1 MYISELKMHGF
12 KSFAKKEVLKLSQG
26 VTTVVGPNGCGKT
39 NIVDAIRWVLG
50 EQKSSVLRGGKMEDV
65 IFNGAENMKPLS
77 VCDVTLTVH
86 NNKGKLPIEYND
98 IEIGRRVY
106 RNGESEYT
114 INKTPCRLKDI
125 NDLFIDTGMGSD
137 AYSVIELKMIE
148 QILSENG
155 DDRRRMF
162 EEASG
167 INKYR
172 KQRKSTL
179 RKFDAT
185 RFDLERINDVIS
197 EVEQKVHGLEL
208 QLKRFKRHENLTHQL
223 REKDIELAFL
233 KVDKYQ
239 NIMSPLE
246 QEIKDYNYLKSSKT
260 DKSSK
265 YEEVLEKNRLVYKE
279 QEDEL
284 NALQAKLLTLTENRQ
299 EVRQNILIW
308 TEKGNSTSLSIERG
322 KTDYKTNDQ
331 RLGILSGEVDSSIEQ
346 SEKLQNDLDLALSSY
361 KNKKEELDK
370 IEKKYHEEL
379 KYLDQVQ
386 NERWNHQKTIA
397 SNKSMYDRTKNLI
410 NDKTFNASIFSKKIL
425 ELKKESKQISS
436 TIKSIEK
443 KQLKLDKNYLEEKKD
458 LTEIQ
463 NKLQTFID
471 QQQEHIKKNNSLS
484 VKIESLND
492 QARFYEELIES
503 NEGFPEGTQYILE
516 NPKVFPGVLGT
527 VADMFQVEE
536 KYRDALENGLG
547 ELSHCLITKDK
558 RTGLST
564 LEKALEDNAGDL
576 TIIPLKEAIAY
587 KVKLKSLPKSDNVIA
602 LASQLVKT
610 DKKLSPLAD
619 YILGDLI
626 VVSDLKDAANDKKLD
641 GWRLV
646 DLNGTYSG
654 KNLVIKSRQ
663 VSEHGNLIGRRNKL
677 EIISKQLAHSKNK
690 EKKTITNQA
699 LIEKK
704 IDLSRIELNKKQESI
719 KNSESQ
725 LSQLDSSLMK
735 NHLNQTQI
743 LESLGNLKNEL
754 AETEKVLNDSQLSLK
769 KIEPGIQKA
778 EILLSSFQEK
788 INKANQNVLN
798 QGKSRDS
805 QQQILQDARIEMVN
819 IESKNDNIVYKS
831 NSAKEQIK
839 TIEKT
844 QSKIV
849 EEEKKMIL
857 LKKEYSQNIENGEKK
872 LTETNAELQKQK
884 SIIDLKQSVFRE
896 TYDSIDKIQTK
907 IKLEQK
913 DRESILENLKL
924 SEFKLN
930 ELKQKI
936 EIVREQIKERYD
948 TSIPKKLIVD
958 HVEDELSYQV
968 DKIQRSLDN
977 IGPVNMAVQDE
988 YNEDSERLSH
998 LRKQR
1003 DDLVESEENLR
1014 ETIQKI
1020 DKIARKKFQETFKLI
1035 SKNYEKLFNLFFEG
1049 GYGALRLVGD
1059 PDPLEADIVIDAQPP
1074 GKKNTSLRLLSSG
1087 EKALTAISL
1096 LFSIYQVKPSPY
1108 CILDEVDAPLDDI
1121 NIHKFTKV
1129 LKQFADET
1137 QFIVVTHNKLTMEI
1151 ANHMYGVTQE
1161 KRGVSKLVS
1170 VSFD

>member
-410 NDKTFNASIFSKKIL
+410 NDKTSNASIFSKKIL

-1020 DKIARKKFQETFKLI
+1020 DRIARKKFQETFKLI

>member
-410 NDKTFNASIFSKKIL
+410 NDKTSNAAIFSKKIL

-1020 DKIARKKFQETFKLI
+1020 DRIARKKFQETFKLI

>member
-246 QEIKDYNYLKSSKT
+246 QEIKDYNHLKSSKT
-260 DKSSK
+260 DKSSQ
-265 YEEVLEKNRLVYKE
+265 YEEVLEKNRLIYKG

-284 NALQAKLLTLTENRQ
+284 NALQSKLLTLTENRQ

-322 KTDYKTNDQ
+322 KTDYKTNNQ
-331 RLGILSGEVDSSIEQ
+331 RLAILSKEDESFIEE

-410 NDKTFNASIFSKKIL
+410 NDKTSNAAIISKKIF

-436 TIKSIEK
+436 TIKSLEQ
-443 KQLKLDKNYLEEKKD
+443 KQLKIDNNYLEEKKE

-463 NKLQTFID
+463 KKLQTLID
-471 QQQEHIKKNNSLS
+471 QQQEYIKNNNSLI

-503 NEGFPEGTQYILE
+503 NEGFPEGTQYVLE

-536 KYRDALENGLG
+536 EYRDALENGLG
-547 ELSHCLITKDK
+547 ELSHCLITKNK
-558 RTGLST
+558 KTGLST
-564 LEKALEDNAGDL
+564 LEKALENNAGDL

-626 VVSDLKDAANDKKLD
+626 VVSDLKHAANDKKLE

-677 EIISKQLAHSKNK
+677 EIISEQLAHSKSE
-690 EKKTITNQA
+690 EKKTITSQA

-704 IDLSRIELNKKQESI
+704 IDSSRIELNKKQELI

-778 EILLSSFQEK
+778 EKLVSSFQEK
-788 INKANQNVLN
+788 INKANQNVLD
-798 QGKSRDS
+798 QGKSRDF
-805 QQQILQDARIEMVN
+805 QQQILQDARVEMVN

-839 TIEKT
+839 TIEKI
-844 QSKIV
+844 QSEII

-884 SIIDLKQSVFRE
+884 SIIDLKQTVFRD

-998 LRKQR
+998 LRRQR

-1014 ETIQKI
+1014 DTIQKI
-1020 DKIARKKFQETFKLI
+1020 DRIARKKFQETFKLI
-1035 SKNYEKLFNLFFEG
+1035 SKNYKKLFNLFFEG

-1074 GKKNTSLRLLSSG
+1074 GKRNTSLRLLSSG

-1161 KRGVSKLVS
+1161 KKGVSKLVS

>member
-1 MYISELKMHGF
+1 MHGF

-246 QEIKDYNYLKSSKT
+246 QEIKDYNHLKSSKT
-260 DKSSK
+260 DKSSQ
-265 YEEVLEKNRLVYKE
+265 YEEVLEKNRLIYKE

-284 NALQAKLLTLTENRQ
+284 NALQSKLLTLTENRQ

-322 KTDYKTNDQ
+322 KTDYKTNNQ
-331 RLGILSGEVDSSIEQ
+331 RLAILSKEDESFIEE

-410 NDKTFNASIFSKKIL
+410 NDKTSNAAIFSKKIF

-436 TIKSIEK
+436 TIKSLEQ
-443 KQLKLDKNYLEEKKD
+443 KQLKIDNNYLEEKKE

-463 NKLQTFID
+463 KKLQTLID
-471 QQQEHIKKNNSLS
+471 QQQEYIKNNNSLI

-503 NEGFPEGTQYILE
+503 NEGFPEGTQYVLE

-536 KYRDALENGLG
+536 EYRDALENGLG

-558 RTGLST
+558 KTGLST
-564 LEKALEDNAGDL
+564 LEKALENNAGDL

-626 VVSDLKDAANDKKLD
+626 VVSDLKHAANDKKLE

-677 EIISKQLAHSKNK
+677 EIISEQLAHSKSE
-690 EKKTITNQA
+690 EKKTITSQA

-704 IDLSRIELNKKQESI
+704 IDSSRIELNKKQELI

-778 EILLSSFQEK
+778 EKLVSSFQEK
-788 INKANQNVLN
+788 INKANQNVLD
-798 QGKSRDS
+798 QGKSRDF
-805 QQQILQDARIEMVN
+805 QQQILQDARVEMVN
-819 IESKNDNIVYKS
+819 IESKNDNIIYKS

-839 TIEKT
+839 TIEKI
-844 QSKIV
+844 QSEII

-884 SIIDLKQSVFRE
+884 SIIDLKQSVFRD

-998 LRKQR
+998 LRRQR

-1014 ETIQKI
+1014 DTIQKI
-1020 DKIARKKFQETFKLI
+1020 DRIARKKFQETFKLI
-1035 SKNYEKLFNLFFEG
+1035 SKNYKKLFNLFFEG

-1074 GKKNTSLRLLSSG
+1074 GKRNTSLRLLSSG

-1161 KRGVSKLVS
+1161 KKGVSKLVS

>member
-1 MYISELKMHGF
+1 VYISELKMHGF

-246 QEIKDYNYLKSSKT
+246 QEIKDYNHLKSSKT
-260 DKSSK
+260 DKSSQ
-265 YEEVLEKNRLVYKE
+265 YEEVLEKNRLIYKG

-284 NALQAKLLTLTENRQ
+284 NALQSKLLTLTENRQ

-322 KTDYKTNDQ
+322 KTDYKTNNQ
-331 RLGILSGEVDSSIEQ
+331 RLAILSKEDESFIEE

-410 NDKTFNASIFSKKIL
+410 NDKTSNAAIFSKKIF

-436 TIKSIEK
+436 TIKSLEQ
-443 KQLKLDKNYLEEKKD
+443 KQLKIDNNYLEEKKE

-463 NKLQTFID
+463 KKLQTLID
-471 QQQEHIKKNNSLS
+471 QQQEYIKNNNSLI

-503 NEGFPEGTQYILE
+503 NEGFPEGTQYVLE

-536 KYRDALENGLG
+536 EYRDALENGLG

-558 RTGLST
+558 KTGLST
-564 LEKALEDNAGDL
+564 LEKALENNAGDL

-626 VVSDLKDAANDKKLD
+626 VVSDLKHAANDKKLE

-677 EIISKQLAHSKNK
+677 EIISEQLAHSKSE
-690 EKKTITNQA
+690 EKKTITSQA

-704 IDLSRIELNKKQESI
+704 IDSSRIELNKKQELI

-778 EILLSSFQEK
+778 EKLVSSFQEK
-788 INKANQNVLN
+788 INKANQNVLD
-798 QGKSRDS
+798 QGKSRDF
-805 QQQILQDARIEMVN
+805 QQQILQDARVEMVN

-839 TIEKT
+839 TIEKI
-844 QSKIV
+844 QSEII

-884 SIIDLKQSVFRE
+884 SIIDLKQTVFRD

-998 LRKQR
+998 LRRQR

-1020 DKIARKKFQETFKLI
+1020 DRIARKKFQETFKLI
-1035 SKNYEKLFNLFFEG
+1035 SKNYKKLFNLFFEG

-1074 GKKNTSLRLLSSG
+1074 GKRNTSLRLLSSG

-1161 KRGVSKLVS
+1161 KKGVSKLVS

>member
-331 RLGILSGEVDSSIEQ
+331 RLAILSEEVDSFIEQ
-346 SEKLQNDLDLALSSY
+346 SEKLQNDLDFALSSY

-410 NDKTFNASIFSKKIL
+410 NDKTSNASIFSKKIL

-436 TIKSIEK
+436 TIKSLEE
-443 KQLKLDKNYLEEKKD
+443 KQLKIDNNYLEEKKD
-458 LTEIQ
+458 LTDIQ
-463 NKLQTFID
+463 NKLQTLID
-471 QQQEHIKKNNSLS
+471 QQQEHIKKNNSLI

-503 NEGFPEGTQYILE
+503 NEGFPEGTQYVLE

-558 RTGLST
+558 KTGLST

-626 VVSDLKDAANDKKLD
+626 VVSDLKHAANDKKLD

-677 EIISKQLAHSKNK
+677 EIISEQLAHSKNE
-690 EKKTITNQA
+690 EKKIITNQA

-704 IDLSRIELNKKQESI
+704 IDSSRIELNKKQELI

-743 LESLGNLKNEL
+743 LESLGDLKNEL

-778 EILLSSFQEK
+778 EKLLSSFQEK
-788 INKANQNVLN
+788 INKANQNVLD
-798 QGKSRDS
+798 QGKSRDF
-805 QQQILQDARIEMVN
+805 QQQILQDARVEMVN

-844 QSKIV
+844 QSEII
-849 EEEKKMIL
+849 EEKKRMIL

-948 TSIPKKLIVD
+948 TSIPKRLIVD
-958 HVEDELSYQV
+958 HAEDELSYQV

-1020 DKIARKKFQETFKLI
+1020 DRIARKKFQETFKLI

-1161 KRGVSKLVS
+1161 KKGVSKLVS

>member
-1 MYISELKMHGF
+1 VYISELKMHGF

-246 QEIKDYNYLKSSKT
+246 QEIKDYNYLKSSKK

-265 YEEVLEKNRLVYKE
+265 YEKVLEKNRLVYKE

-331 RLGILSGEVDSSIEQ
+331 RLVILSEEVDSFIEQ
-346 SEKLQNDLDLALSSY
+346 SEKLQNDLDFALSSY

-410 NDKTFNASIFSKKIL
+410 NDKTSNASIFSKKIL

-436 TIKSIEK
+436 TIKSIEE
-443 KQLKLDKNYLEEKKD
+443 KQLKLDNNYLEEKKD

-463 NKLQTFID
+463 NKLQTLIE
-471 QQQEHIKKNNSLS
+471 QQQDHIKKNNSLI

-503 NEGFPEGTQYILE
+503 NEGFPEGTQYVLE

-547 ELSHCLITKDK
+547 ELSHCLITKDR

-626 VVSDLKDAANDKKLD
+626 VVSDLTHAANDKKLD

-646 DLNGTYSG
+646 DLNGSYSG

-677 EIISKQLAHSKNK
+677 EIISKQLAYSKNE
-690 EKKTITNQA
+690 EKKIIANQA

-704 IDLSRIELNKKQESI
+704 IDSSRIELNKKQELI

-743 LESLGNLKNEL
+743 LESVGDLKNEL

-778 EILLSSFQEK
+778 EKLLLSFQEK
-788 INKANQNVLN
+788 INKANQNVLD

-805 QQQILQDARIEMVN
+805 QQQILQDARVEMVN

-844 QSKIV
+844 QSEII
-849 EEEKKMIL
+849 EEEKKMTL

-958 HVEDELSYQV
+958 HAEDELSYQV

-1020 DKIARKKFQETFKLI
+1020 DRIARKKFQETFKLI

-1161 KRGVSKLVS
+1161 RKGVSKLVS

>member
-1020 DKIARKKFQETFKLI
+1020 DRIARKKFQETFKLI

>member
-246 QEIKDYNYLKSSKT
+246 QEIKDYNYLKSSKK

-265 YEEVLEKNRLVYKE
+265 YEKVLEKNRLVYKE

-331 RLGILSGEVDSSIEQ
+331 RLVILSEEVDSFIEQ
-346 SEKLQNDLDLALSSY
+346 SEKLQNELDFALSSY

-410 NDKTFNASIFSKKIL
+410 NDKTSNASIFSKKIL

-436 TIKSIEK
+436 TIKSIEE
-443 KQLKLDKNYLEEKKD
+443 KQLKLDNNYLEEKKD

-463 NKLQTFID
+463 NKLQTLIE
-471 QQQEHIKKNNSLS
+471 QQQDHIKKNNSLI

-503 NEGFPEGTQYILE
+503 NEGFPEGTQYVLE

-547 ELSHCLITKDK
+547 ELSHCLITKDR

-626 VVSDLKDAANDKKLD
+626 VVSDLTHAANDKKLD

-646 DLNGTYSG
+646 DLNGSYSG

-677 EIISKQLAHSKNK
+677 EIISKQLAYSKNE
-690 EKKTITNQA
+690 EKKIIANQA

-704 IDLSRIELNKKQESI
+704 IDSSRIELNKKQELI

-743 LESLGNLKNEL
+743 LESVGDLKNEL

-778 EILLSSFQEK
+778 EKLLLSFQEK
-788 INKANQNVLN
+788 INKANQNVLD

-805 QQQILQDARIEMVN
+805 QQQILQDARVEMVN

-844 QSKIV
+844 QSEII
-849 EEEKKMIL
+849 EEEKKMTL

-958 HVEDELSYQV
+958 HAEDELSYQV

-1020 DKIARKKFQETFKLI
+1020 DRIARKKFQETFKLI

-1161 KRGVSKLVS
+1161 RKGVSKLVS